1 VSRSGQKRPLPAARV
16 IIPWPM
22 HYRGVLLAAAVGSTL
37 VACSTPKPEPE
48 IASSAPQPGYAEH
61 YPQELQDIATG
72 FSQRESEVKKVVG
85 EMPEYPNQLKNP
97 PREQVVAVYERAD
110 QAGKSYAYVER
121 LREVQGAHAFFDAEG
136 DEIAK
141 KVAGACQY
149 AAKQKGCDADVGGSA
164 AHALKEGVDKQLEK
178 RLRESNDAH
187 LYIERYKNV
196 LGKENADALD
206 KQADDISYASYLAN
220 IEMVERKVRLKRI
233 IEEAEQ
239 VQKTADEFVESE
251 HKFQKEPGLTDAD
264 RKASEE
270 RIAAM
275 NKSKAAMESG
285 KAQAQSLLDS
295 VEDRIKAT
303 QKTYSDGFTALH
315 DKAKGQASQGK

>member
-1 VSRSGQKRPLPAARV
+1 
-16 IIPWPM
+16 M
-22 HYRGVLLAAAVGSTL
+22 DYRGILFALVVGSTA
-37 VACSTPKPEPE
+37 VACGAPPPEPQ

-85 EMPEYPNQLKNP
+85 EMPEYPNQLKNAP
-97 PREQVVAVYERAD
+97 PDHVVAVYERAD

-121 LREVQGAHAFFDAEG
+121 LREVQGTRAFFDAEG
-136 DEIAK
+136 DEVAK

-149 AAKQKGCDADVGGSA
+149 AAKQKGCEADVGGAA

-178 RLRESNDAH
+178 RLRDSSDAH
-187 LYIERYKNV
+187 LYIDRYKNV

-233 IEEAEQ
+233 VEEADQ
-239 VQKTADEFVESE
+239 IQKTADEFIESE
-251 HKFQKEPGLTDAD
+251 HKFQKEPGVTEAD
-264 RKASEE
+264 RKASNE
-270 RIAAM
+270 RIEAM
-275 NKSKAAMESG
+275 NKAKASLASS
-285 KAQAQSLLDS
+285 KAQAQSLLEG

-303 QKTYSDGFTALH
+303 QKTYSDGFNALH
-315 DKAKGQASQGK
+315 DKAKGSGKGK